1 MLLLKVDSNT
11 DNSISNNISSIKFIL
26 LQLFIISLYI
36 DKEIFKTYILY
47 NKCIFVFH
55 LVI

>member
-11 DNSISNNISSIKFIL
+11 DNSISNNISSIKFIF